1 MKKEAPQYLH
11 LDPQHSAA
19 TTTNTNLNTTAND
32 ALKSHEMTDT
42 QIESKEVTISEEPE
56 KESKMPGS
64 KQPKIEIIVE
74 DGKKASTDKT

>member
-1 MKKEAPQYLH
+1 MH
-11 LDPQHSAA
+11 LDPQYSAA

-32 ALKSHEMTDT
+32 VLKSHDPLPET